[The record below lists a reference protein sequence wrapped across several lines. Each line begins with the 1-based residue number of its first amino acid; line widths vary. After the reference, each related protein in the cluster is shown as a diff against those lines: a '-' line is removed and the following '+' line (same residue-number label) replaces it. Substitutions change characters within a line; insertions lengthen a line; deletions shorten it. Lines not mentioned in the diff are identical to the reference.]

1 MSRAGLGALGL
12 WLHLR
17 NRPAAR
23 LDPYDLPS
31 GDGPLIVL
39 CPGTGTRPAIRRVT
53 EAMRLMA
60 PDIRLILPGQDN
72 VPDFSDDP
80 VAAPQFITNAR
91 PSAVLLFGDAL
102 PPALIDAAT
111 RANIPVI
118 LIEAQINANTSGWTL
133 SGGMQRRLMSSLTLV
148 MVADQPSRDAARLLS
163 VAEARLRLTG
173 PVAEIHDPLPCVEA
187 ERMALATM
195 LRGRLIWLAASVPL
209 AEEQAVIEAHRAA
222 LRQSHRALLI
232 FVPNRAERAASLA
245 DALETSGLAVA
256 RRNDEE
262 DPTSEV
268 QVLVAE
274 DMQEIG
280 LWYRLAQV
288 SFMGGT
294 LSGRDGEAR
303 HPFEPAALGSAIIR
317 GPAIGAFETEW
328 RQLDGAGAS
337 RSVRD
342 AAGLADA
349 VADLIQP
356 ELAARLAGHAWTVS
370 TGGAVVARQ
379 IAQPVLDLIHER
391 APT

>member
-17 NRPAAR
+17 SRPGTR
-23 LDPYDLPS
+23 LDQYALPP

-39 CPGTGTRPAIRRVT
+39 CPGTGTGPAVRRVVQ
-53 EAMRLMA
+53 AMRLLN
-60 PDIRLILPGQDN
+60 PDLRLISLGQDD
-72 VPDFSDDP
+72 VPDFSDDS
-80 VAAPQFITNAR
+80 VAAPQFIAR
-91 PSAVLLFGDAL
+91 AQPSAVLLFGDAL
-102 PPALIDAAT
+102 PPALIDAAS
-111 RANIPVI
+111 RAGIPVV
-118 LIEAQINANTSGWTL
+118 LIEAQISAETSGWSL
-133 SGGMQRRLMSSLTLV
+133 AGGMQRRLMSSLTLV
-148 MVADQPSRDAARLLS
+148 MVADKTARDMASRLGVPDS
-163 VAEARLRLTG
+163 RLRLTG
-173 PVAEIHDPLPCVEA
+173 PVAEIHDPLSCVEA

-195 LRGRLIWLAASVPL
+195 LRGRLIWLATSVPL

-232 FVPNRAERAASLA
+232 FMPNRPDRTASLA
-245 DALETSGLAVA
+245 AALESAGLAVA

-294 LSGRDGEAR
+294 LSGRDSEAR

-328 RQLDGAGAS
+328 RQLDGAGAT
-337 RSVRD
+337 RIVRD

-379 IAQPVLDLIHER
+379 IAQPVLELIRER
-391 APT
+391 VPT